1 MNCLIVDDEPLARE
15 GLADYAR
22 QIDFLELKGL
32 AEHPMDALQLM
43 ESTTIDLMFL
53 DVHMPKMSGL
63 DFLKSL
69 DNPPII
75 ILTTAYPSFALE
87 GYQLNVLD
95 YLVKPITFQ
104 RFLKSA
110 LKAKK
115 QFELL
120 TGTRPNTEKK
130 SSEPDHFFIKS
141 DGKIEKITFAELQY
155 VEGMQNYLT
164 LHTERGK
171 FTTLLTLKSLLEKL
185 PADRFVQ
192 VHRSFIVQ
200 LGKVQTIEGQLLR
213 IEGASI
219 PISRSRLEEVTQRL
233 LGDNLIN

>member
-120 TGTRPNTEKK
+120 TGTRPSPEKK